1 MERRT
6 FLALLATPLL
16 LPLAEPLLAQ
26 NVRSSRKR
34 NTDKQATSRY
44 IFSQAMRQARA
55 DGWHKLSV
63 GEAMGQIGLL
73 FVGTPYV
80 GGTLEG
86 EGMEQCRIDLT
97 GLDCVTF
104 FENTLDMA
112 RIVKKNKYS
121 FEDLQKE
128 VLYTRYRGGVLTDY
142 TSRLHYTSEWIS
154 DNVAKGVVQDMT
166 RELGGVIFVNTVN
179 FMSTHPQYYAP
190 LKQDETLQAKI
201 GAIEERINATTRYF
215 IPKDRIVNIESKLQT
230 GDIIAIAT
238 SKEGLDYAHTGIIF
252 KDDAGVAHL
261 FHASSQKKKVVMDV
275 SVSEYVNSVK
285 SHTGITVVR
294 PTNVA

>member
-1 MERRT
+1 MQRRT

-44 IFSQAMRQARA
+44 IFSQAMRQART
-55 DGWHKLSV
+55 DGWHKLSI
-63 GEAMGQIGLL
+63 GQAMGQIGLL

-80 GGTLEG
+80 GGTLEADG
-86 EGMEQCRIDLT
+86 AEQCRIDLT

-112 RIVKKNKYS
+112 RIVKHNKYA
-121 FEDLQKE
+121 FEDLQRE
-128 VLYTRYRGGVLTDY
+128 VLRTRYRGGVLTDY
-142 TSRLHYTSEWIS
+142 ASRLHYTSEWIS
-154 DNVAKGVVQDMT
+154 DNVTKGVVQDVT

-190 LKQDETLQAKI
+190 LKEDVHMQATI
-201 GAIEERINATTRYF
+201 AGIEERINASTRYY
-215 IPKDRIVNIESKLQT
+215 IPKDRIILIESMLQT
-230 GDIIAIAT
+230 GDIVAIAT
-238 SKEGLDYAHTGIIF
+238 SKEGLDYAHTGMIY
-252 KDDAGVAHL
+252 KDDAGVARL
-261 FHASSQKKKVVMDV
+261 FHASSQKRKVVMDV

-285 SHTGITVVR
+285 SHTGITVAR
-294 PTNVA
+294 PVDFS

>member
-55 DGWHKLSV
+55 DGWHKLAV

-112 RIVKKNKYS
+112 RIVKKNKYA

-128 VLYTRYRGGVLTDY
+128 VLFTRYRGGVLADY

-190 LKQDETLQAKI
+190 LKQDEALQAKI

-215 IPKDRIVNIESKLQT
+215 IPKDRIVNIESQLQT

-238 SKEGLDYAHTGIIF
+238 SKEGLDYAHTGMIY

-294 PTNVA
+294 PTNAA

>member
-6 FLALLATPLL
+6 FLSLLATPLL
-16 LPLAEPLLAQ
+16 LPLAEPLFAQ
-26 NVRSSRKR
+26 SVRSSRKR

-55 DGWHKLSV
+55 DNWHKMPV
-63 GEAMGQIGLL
+63 GELMGQLGLL

-86 EGMEQCRIDLT
+86 EGVEQCRIDLT

-112 RIVKKNKYS
+112 RIVKKGQYT
-121 FEDLQKE
+121 FEDLQRE
-128 VLYTRYRGGVLTDY
+128 VTHTRYRNGILSDY
-142 TSRLHYTSEWIS
+142 SSRLHYTSEWIS
-154 DNVAKGVVQDMT
+154 DNVAKGVVQDVS

-179 FMSTHPQYYAP
+179 FMSSHPQYYTP
-190 LKQDETLQAKI
+190 LKEDEAMRAKI
-201 GAIEERINATTRYF
+201 ASIEERINLSTRYF
-215 IPKDRIVNIESKLQT
+215 IPKDRIVNIESQLKT
-230 GDIIAIAT
+230 GDIVAIAT
-238 SKEGLDYAHTGIIF
+238 SKEGLDYAHTGMVY
-252 KDDAGVAHL
+252 KDEKGIAHL

-275 SVSEYVNSVK
+275 SVSDYVNSVK
-285 SHTGITVVR
+285 THTGIAVAR
-294 PTNVA
+294 PLAVA

>member
-6 FLALLATPLL
+6 FLALLAIPLL

-55 DGWHKLSV
+55 DGWHKLSI
-63 GEAMGQIGLL
+63 GQAMGQIGLL

-80 GGTLEG
+80 GGTLEADG
-86 EGMEQCRIDLT
+86 AEQCRIDLT

-112 RIVKKNKYS
+112 RIVKHNKYA
-121 FEDLQKE
+121 FEDLQQE
-128 VLYTRYRGGVLTDY
+128 VLHTRYRGGVLAGY
-142 TSRLHYTSEWIS
+142 ASRLHYTSEWIS
-154 DNVAKGVVQDMT
+154 DNVTKGVVQDVT
-166 RELGGVIFVNTVN
+166 RELGGVIFVNAVN

-190 LKQDETLQAKI
+190 LKLDVEMQATI
-201 GAIEERINATTRYF
+201 AGIEERINASTRYY
-215 IPKDRIVNIESKLQT
+215 IPKDRIVHIESMLQT
-230 GDIIAIAT
+230 GDIVAIAT
-238 SKEGLDYAHTGIIF
+238 SKEGLDYAHTGMIY

-261 FHASSQKKKVVMDV
+261 FHASSQKRKVVMDV

-285 SHTGITVVR
+285 SHTGITVAR
-294 PTNVA
+294 PVDIP